1 MQLDQIRE
9 WMTLAVLGFPAATFF
24 LLGGLALFFRS
35 PSEKTTARLTAFT
48 FVSSFLLAVASF
60 VLVFTNGPLDFQGGS
75 LFQVPGYSFEF
86 ELLVDRLSGTMMVLT
101 TTILGLVGFF
111 SGTYLHREP
120 GFDRFFILLSLFA
133 TGMLLI
139 VMAGNIDLLFAG
151 WELVGLTSVLLI
163 GFYQDRDAPVRRG
176 LAALVT
182 YRVCDVG
189 LLLGAMLLH
198 HYAHTAALGMA
209 FTTTTWPIGVGH
221 LGSGAATTVALLFVI
236 GAIGKGA
243 QLPASGWLPRAME
256 GPTPSSA
263 LFYGALSVHA
273 AVYLL
278 IRMAP
283 VFAEAPIARGVL
295 IVVGLST
302 AIYGTLTGRVQS
314 DVKNTLAYA
323 TMCQVGIMF
332 VEVGLGLHGLAVIHL
347 VGHAFVRTL
356 QLLRAPSALREM
368 NAMHAAFGGIPQKTG
383 AHIEAIFPEKLR
395 AALYRHALD
404 GFHLDAFV
412 QRVVPKPV
420 MWLATRVDA
429 FGRWFH
435 ATMIGMDTTAT
446 QRPIDEKPEQDPNS
460 TPRPGSGFGAQGAA
474 GDPKPQMSNPGTR

>member
-1 MQLDQIRE
+1 MQLDRIRE
-9 WMTLAVLGFPAATFF
+9 LLTLGVLCIPAATFF
-24 LLGGLALFFRS
+24 LLGGLALLHRS
-35 PSEKTTARLTAFT
+35 PSEKNTARITAFT
-48 FVSSFLLAVASF
+48 FITTFWLAVGS
-60 VLVFTNGPLDFQGGS
+60 LVFVITDGPFELKTGS

-86 ELLVDRLSGTMMVLT
+86 ELLVDRLSSTMMVLT
-101 TTILGLVGFF
+101 STILGLVGFF

-120 GFDRFFILLSLFA
+120 GFDRFFVLLSLFA

-163 GFYQDRDAPVRRG
+163 GFYRERNAPVQRAF
-176 LAALVT
+176 AALVT

-198 HYAHTAALGMA
+198 HYAHSASLGMA
-209 FTTTTWPIGVGH
+209 FTTTTWPIGAEH
-221 LGSGAATTVALLFVI
+221 LGTNAATLIALLFVM

-278 IRMAP
+278 IRVAP
-283 VFAEAPIARGVL
+283 IFAEAPIARGVL
-295 IVVGLST
+295 VAVGLST
-302 AIYGTLTGRVQS
+302 AVYGTLTGRVQS

-323 TMCQVGIMF
+323 TMSQVGIMF
-332 VEVGLGLHGLAVIHL
+332 AEVGLGLHALAVVHL

-356 QLLRAPSALREM
+356 QLLRAPSALREA
-368 NAMHAAFGGIPQKTG
+368 NAMHAAFGGIQPKTG
-383 AHIEAIFPEKLR
+383 AHLEAIFPEGLR
-395 AALYRHALD
+395 RTIYRHAID

-412 QRVVPKPV
+412 QRLIASPV

-435 ATMIGMDTTAT
+435 ATMIGLDTAT
-446 QRPIDEKPEQDPNS
+446 TQKPVDQKDEEPHS
-460 TPRPGSGFGAQGAA
+460 TPRPALGA
-474 GDPKPQMSNPGTR
+474 R

>member
-1 MQLDQIRE
+1 MPLDRIRE
-9 WMTLAVLGFPAATFF
+9 FMTLAVLAVPATAFF
-24 LLGGLALFFRS
+24 LLGGMAMFRRS
-35 PSEKTTARLTAFT
+35 PSEKATARLTALT
-48 FVSSFLLAVASF
+48 FITSFLLASVSI
-60 VLVFTNGPLDFQGGS
+60 VLVFSDGPYELKWGS

-101 TTILGLVGFF
+101 TAILGLVGFF
-111 SGTYLHREP
+111 SSTYLHREP

-163 GFYQDRDAPVRRG
+163 GFYQERDAPVRRG
-176 LAALVT
+176 FAALVT

-198 HYAHTAALGMA
+198 HYAHSAALGFA
-209 FTTTTWPIGVGH
+209 FTTTTWPIGVAH
-221 LGSGAATTVALLFVI
+221 LGTGAATFVALLFVM

-302 AIYGTLTGRVQS
+302 AVYGSLTGRVQS

-332 VEVGLGLHGLAVIHL
+332 AEVGLGLHALAVVHL
-347 VGHAFVRTL
+347 VSHAFVRTL
-356 QLLRAPSALREM
+356 QLLRAPSALREA
-368 NAMHAAFGGIPQKTG
+368 NAMYAAFGGIQPKTG
-383 AHIEAIFPEKLR
+383 AHLEALFPEGWRRTLF
-395 AALYRHALD
+395 RHALD

-412 QRVVPKPV
+412 QRVIAAPV

-435 ATMIGMDTTAT
+435 ATMIGLDTATT
-446 QRPIDEKPEQDPNS
+446 QRPAEHKKEQDPNS
-460 TPRPGSGFGAQGAA
+460 TPRPAL
-474 GDPKPQMSNPGTR
+474 GTR

>member
-1 MQLDQIRE
+1 MQLDGIRE
-9 WMTLAVLGFPAATFF
+9 LLTLAVLAIPAATFF
-24 LLGGLALFFRS
+24 LLGGLALFYRS
-35 PSEKTTARLTAFT
+35 PSEKATARLTALT
-48 FVSSFLLAVASF
+48 FISSF
-60 VLVFTNGPLDFQGGS
+60 VLACASLVLVFSDGPYELKWGS

-111 SGTYLHREP
+111 SSTYLHREP

-163 GFYQDRDAPVRRG
+163 GFYQERDAPVRRG
-176 LAALVT
+176 FAALVT

-198 HYAHTAALGMA
+198 HYAHSAELGFA
-209 FTTTTWPIGVGH
+209 FTTTTWAIGAAH
-221 LGSGAATTVALLFVI
+221 LGTGAATLVALLFVM

-273 AVYLL
+273 SVYLL

-295 IVVGLST
+295 VVIGLST
-302 AIYGTLTGRVQS
+302 AVYGTLAGRVQS

-332 VEVGLGLHGLAVIHL
+332 VEVGLGLHALAVVHL

-356 QLLRAPSALREM
+356 QLLRAPSALREA
-368 NAMHAAFGGIPQKTG
+368 NAMYAAFGGIQPKTG
-383 AHIEAIFPEKLR
+383 AHLEAMFPEGMRR
-395 AALYRHALD
+395 ALFRHALD
-404 GFHLDAFV
+404 GFHLDTFV
-412 QRVVPKPV
+412 QRVIATPV

-435 ATMIGMDTTAT
+435 ATMIGLDTAT
-446 QRPIDEKPEQDPNS
+446 TQQSVEQKEEKDPNS
-460 TPRPGSGFGAQGAA
+460 TPRPAL
-474 GDPKPQMSNPGTR
+474 GTR